1 MADPTDFAPHV
12 TAKHVVRPNS
22 GGGLHDVARFLW
34 THNPFYLIS
43 LALVLHSTRLWHH
56 DTIDGFNAWPLMS
69 IIGGY
74 LLLMSVTGFLLVKFG
89 RVWDDA
95 RSIFLVIMLL
105 FLELSLI
112 FDEVLLHEA
121 RTGMTLML
129 SGWSTAAAISECLL
143 LGLRIRLPWVFRG
156 PYHSL
161 LALMFLYPAVVVL
174 DSGVGE
180 PIVWR
185 NFWFTSCVGVA
196 LLCLV
201 PAVHQS
207 RAKLQQNGT
216 PWAWPWYPWTV
227 FGFLTICLGLR
238 AWALTLSFDPV
249 TSQGL
254 ADAMQMQG
262 AFGGDFL
269 IPMILA
275 VGVLLLEAGVVE
287 KRRILSHAA
296 LIVPAIALILAL
308 PSGDASAPYLEFRS
322 QFAER
327 FGSPLWVTWYACW
340 VFYTFAFLRG
350 SQSAIAGMLG
360 SAVAIM
366 VFGRFGS
373 VPSQTYGVSALPL
386 LVSTGL
392 ILMYGW
398 RRLDSRIFVPGLL
411 GAYLA
416 GRDLM
421 PVSSNTYVNEA
432 IAWNLMCAGVLLS
445 GLLFQDR
452 AAKYWLRLGLLL
464 AAVNCGVAALLPMVI
479 QVNLPDAAPLGYC
492 LVTTSLIA
500 ACTWVADQR
509 SWRYALLACGT
520 ITIARLMVDA
530 TEMLKKSFHWDGA
543 LYFVIGI
550 GTFAV
555 GVAIST
561 LKSAKSPH
569 PHAPPDVQVD
579 AI

>member
-1 MADPTDFAPHV
+1 MTDPADIAPRVITKDISH
-12 TAKHVVRPNS
+12 PNS
-22 GGGLHDVARFLW
+22 GSGLQDLAKLLW

-56 DTIDGFNAWPLMS
+56 DSIDGFNPWPLMS
-69 IIGGY
+69 IMGGY
-74 LLLMSVTGFLLVKFG
+74 LLLMSVTGFLLVKLG

-112 FDEVLLHEA
+112 FDEVLLHDS

-129 SGWSTAAAISECLL
+129 SGWLAAATISECLL
-143 LGLRIRLPWVFRG
+143 LGLRIRLPWTFRG
-156 PYHSL
+156 PYHLL
-161 LALMFLYPAVVVL
+161 LALMFLYPAVVIL
-174 DSGVGE
+174 DSRAGE
-180 PIVWR
+180 PLVWR
-185 NFWFTSCVGVA
+185 IFWFTSSVGIA

-201 PAVHQS
+201 PAVHQG
-207 RAKLQQNGT
+207 RTRLMQNGT
-216 PWAWPWYPWTV
+216 PWAWPWYPWTM

-262 AFGGDFL
+262 TFGGDFL
-269 IPMILA
+269 IPMVLA
-275 VGVLLLEAGVVE
+275 IGVLLLEAGFVE
-287 KRRILSHAA
+287 RRRILAHAGLIAPA
-296 LIVPAIALILAL
+296 LCLILAL
-308 PSGDASAPYLEFRS
+308 PYGDASAPYLEFRN

-327 FGSPLWVTWYACW
+327 FGSPLWVTWNACW
-340 VFYTFAFLRG
+340 AFYTFAFLRG
-350 SQSAIAGMLG
+350 SKLAIAGMLG

-373 VPSQTYGVSALPL
+373 VHPQSYGIPALPL
-386 LVSTGL
+386 LVSTAL
-392 ILMYGW
+392 ILAYGW
-398 RRLDSRIFVPGLL
+398 RRFDSRIFVPGLI

-421 PVSSNTYVNEA
+421 PTSSNPLVNEA
-432 IAWNLMCAGVLLS
+432 IAWNLACAGILLS

-452 AAKYWLRLGLLL
+452 AAKYWQRLGMLLIALNCGL
-464 AAVNCGVAALLPMVI
+464 AAFLPIVI
-479 QVNLPDAAPLGYC
+479 QVNLPVVAPLAYC
-492 LVTTSLIA
+492 LVASSLIA
-500 ACTWVADQR
+500 AYAWVTSLR
-509 SWRYALLACGT
+509 ECRYALLACGAF
-520 ITIARLMVDA
+520 TIARLMIDA

-543 LYFVIGI
+543 LYFVVGM

-555 GVAIST
+555 AVSIST
-561 LKSAKSPH
+561 LKSTKAPQPH
-569 PHAPPDVQVD
+569 DIHADV
-579 AI
+579 I